1 MPRLGPGFVL
11 APGVFEELEEAGST
25 GGRRSFSMSDLR
37 LHEYRSQNVVGRSFF
52 KKNKGVAHASSKVLM
67 AFLMPSAPRA
77 SVPYGSLDEPEML
90 LSSDTRSDSSL
101 SIQRKGIFPPS
112 P

>member
-1 MPRLGPGFVL
+1 
-11 APGVFEELEEAGST
+11 
-25 GGRRSFSMSDLR
+25 
-37 LHEYRSQNVVGRSFF
+37 
-52 KKNKGVAHASSKVLM
+52 M

-101 SIQRKGIFPPS
+101 SFRK
-112 P
+112 